1 MQNELRLEKSNMELR
16 KMRPTTHFIS
26 LKINPFY
33 MIRKPCDFAK
43 RIKYKANDI
52 SVIVTQ
58 RLM

>member
-1 MQNELRLEKSNMELR
+1 MRLEKSNMELR

-43 RIKYKANDI
+43 RIKYKANNI